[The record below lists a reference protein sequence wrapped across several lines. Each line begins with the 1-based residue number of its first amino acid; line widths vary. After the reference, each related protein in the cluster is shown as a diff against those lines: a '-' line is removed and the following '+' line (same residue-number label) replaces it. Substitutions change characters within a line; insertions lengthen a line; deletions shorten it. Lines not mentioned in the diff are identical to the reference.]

1 MSLTG
6 TEKGVNTDMEQHF
19 DTTWKRT
26 VYCGSVDPSLEGKD
40 VVVNGWVRCRR
51 DLGGIIFLE
60 LWDHTGTVQVV
71 LNPERNPELHEKA
84 KALRSEFVL
93 AVKGKVTRRPE
104 GTENPALPTGS
115 WEVPVDDFMV
125 LSPSRTLPFEL
136 DNADDVDEMIRLRY
150 RYLDLRRPK
159 MQENLKIRHRV
170 AMYTRNYL
178 SERGFME
185 VETPMLTKST
195 PEGARDYLVP
205 SRVNAGKFYALPQ
218 SPQIF
223 KQILMISG
231 CDRYFQ
237 IVKCFRDEDLRAD
250 RQPEFTQI
258 DLEMSFITE
267 EDIMVLMEG
276 YMSGLWKEILEKEIP
291 ETFPRLT
298 WKEAMD
304 RYGSDKPDLR
314 IPFSLVDLKDVF
326 EGTEIKAFKAILE
339 GGGVIRAL
347 PLPGGAA
354 MSRKDL
360 DMVNARG
367 QELGAKGLAPFQV
380 KNGALKGPL
389 VKFLDEDRQKK
400 LVEKAGLSDGDAL
413 FIMADA
419 DWRLVC
425 EVLGQL
431 RLDLAR
437 QRGLVDEDRWEF
449 LWVTEFPMFD
459 WSEDEKR
466 WVAVHHPFTSPMLED
481 VDLMKTS
488 PGEARSRAYDLVLNG
503 NEVGGGSIRIH
514 DSGVQEKVFEA
525 LGFTLESARERFGF
539 LLDALSYGTP
549 PHGGLALGFD
559 RLVMLLCGCKSIREV
574 MAFPKTQK
582 AQCIMS
588 GAPDLVEPKQ
598 LTELHVLLDV
608 LPEA

>member
-1 MSLTG
+1 
-6 TEKGVNTDMEQHF
+6 MERHF
-19 DTTWKRT
+19 DTTWQRT
-26 VYCGSVDPSLEGKD
+26 AYCGRVESSLEGRD
-40 VVVNGWVRCRR
+40 VVLNGWIRSRR

-60 LWDHTGTVQVV
+60 IWDHTGVVQVV

-84 KALRSEFVL
+84 KSLRSEYVL
-93 AVKGKVTRRPE
+93 AVKGKVMPRPE
-104 GTENPALPTGS
+104 GTENPSLPTGD

-125 LSPSRTLPFEL
+125 LSGARTLPFEL
-136 DNADDVDEMIRLRY
+136 DNADEVDEMIRLRY

-159 MQENLKIRHRV
+159 MQENLRIRHR
-170 AMYTRNYL
+170 AAIYTRNYL
-178 SERGFME
+178 NERGFME

-250 RQPEFTQI
+250 RQPELTQV
-258 DLEMSFITE
+258 DLEMSFVTE
-267 EDIMVLMEG
+267 EDIMSLMEG
-276 YMSGLWKEILEKEIP
+276 YMSGLWREVLAFEAP
-291 ETFPRLT
+291 ERFPRLT

-304 RYGSDKPDLR
+304 LYGSDKPDLR
-314 IPFSLVDLKDVF
+314 IPFALVDLKDVF

-339 GGGVIRAL
+339 GGGVIRGI
-347 PLPGGAA
+347 PVPGGAD

-360 DMVNARG
+360 DTVNARG

-380 KNGALKGPL
+380 KEGVLKGPL
-389 VKFLDEDRQKK
+389 VKFLDEAKQKE
-400 LVEKAGLSDGDAL
+400 LMEKAGLSDGDAL
-413 FIMADA
+413 FIMADGN
-419 DWRLVC
+419 WRLVC

-431 RLDLAR
+431 RLELAR
-437 QRGLVDEDRWEF
+437 QRNLVQKDRWGF
-449 LWVTEFPMFD
+449 LWVTEFPMFE

-466 WVAVHHPFTSPMLED
+466 WSAVHHPFTSPMLED
-481 VDLMKTS
+481 LDLMKTS

-514 DSGVQEKVFEA
+514 DSDVQEKVFEA
-525 LGFTLESARERFGF
+525 LGFTPEAARDRFGF

-559 RLVMLLCGCKSIREV
+559 RLVMLLCGSSSIRDV

-582 AQCIMS
+582 AQCVMS
-588 GAPDLVEPKQ
+588 GAPDVVEPKQ
-598 LTELHVLLDV
+598 LTELHVMLDV

>member
-1 MSLTG
+1 
-6 TEKGVNTDMEQHF
+6 MEQHF

-26 VYCGSVDPSLEGKD
+26 VYCGGVAPSHEGKD
-40 VVVNGWVRCRR
+40 VVLNGWIRCRR

-60 LWDHTGTVQVV
+60 VWDHTGTVQVV

-84 KALRSEFVL
+84 KSLRSEYVL
-93 AVKGKVTRRPE
+93 AVRGKVTRRPE
-104 GTENPALPTGS
+104 GTENPDLATGD

-125 LSPSRTLPFEL
+125 LSTAQTLPFEL
-136 DNADDVDEMIRLRY
+136 DSADEVDEMIRLRY

-159 MQENLKIRHRV
+159 MQENLRLRHRA

-178 SERGFME
+178 TERGFME

-267 EDIMVLMEG
+267 EDVMGLMEG
-276 YMSGLWKEILEKEIP
+276 YMAGLWKEALGTEIP

-314 IPFSLVDLKDVF
+314 IPFGLVDLKEVF
-326 EGTEIKAFKAILE
+326 EGTDIKAFKAILE

-347 PLPGGAA
+347 PLPGGAS

-389 VKFLDEDRQKK
+389 VKFLDEDRQNK
-400 LVEKAGLSDGDAL
+400 LVEMAGLSDGDAL
-413 FIMADA
+413 FVMADA
-419 DWRLVC
+419 NWRLVC

-431 RLDLAR
+431 RLELAR
-437 QRGLVDEDRWEF
+437 QRGLVEEDRWEF

-514 DSGVQEKVFEA
+514 DSSVQEKVFEA
-525 LGFTLESARERFGF
+525 LGFTPEAARERFGF

-559 RLVMLLCGCKSIREV
+559 RLVMLLCGGKSIREV

-588 GAPDLVEPKQ
+588 SAPDMVEPKQ

>member
-1 MSLTG
+1 
-6 TEKGVNTDMEQHF
+6 MERHF

-26 VYCGSVDPSLEGKD
+26 VYCGRVESSLEGQD
-40 VVVNGWVRCRR
+40 VLLNGWVRSRR

-60 LWDHTGTVQVV
+60 IWDHTGVVQVV
-71 LNPERNPELHEKA
+71 LNPERNPELHERA
-84 KALRSEFVL
+84 KSLRSEYVL

-104 GTENPALPTGS
+104 GTENPGLPTGD

-125 LSPSRTLPFEL
+125 LSGARTLPFEL
-136 DNADDVDEMIRLRY
+136 DNADEVDEMIRLRY

-159 MQENLKIRHRV
+159 MQENLRIRHR
-170 AMYTRNYL
+170 AAIYTRNYL
-178 SERGFME
+178 NERGFME

-250 RQPEFTQI
+250 RQPEFTQV
-258 DLEMSFITE
+258 DLEMSFVTE
-267 EDIMVLMEG
+267 EDIMGLMEG
-276 YMSGLWKEILEKEIP
+276 YMSGLWREVLGFETP
-291 ETFPRLT
+291 ERFPRLT

-304 RYGSDKPDLR
+304 LYGSDKPDLR
-314 IPFSLVDLKDVF
+314 IPFTLVDLKDVF

-339 GGGVIRAL
+339 SGGVIRGI
-347 PLPGGAA
+347 PVPGGAD

-360 DMVNARG
+360 DTVNARG

-380 KNGALKGPL
+380 KEGVLKGPL
-389 VKFLDEDRQKK
+389 VKFLDEAKQKE
-400 LVEKAGLSDGDAL
+400 LMEKAGLSDGDAL
-413 FIMADA
+413 FIMADGN
-419 DWRLVC
+419 WRLVC

-431 RLDLAR
+431 RLELAR
-437 QRGLVDEDRWEF
+437 QRDLVQKDRWEF
-449 LWVTEFPMFD
+449 LWVTEFPMFE

-466 WVAVHHPFTSPMLED
+466 WAAVHHPFTSPMLED
-481 VDLMKTS
+481 LDLMKTS

-514 DSGVQEKVFEA
+514 DSDVQEKVFEA
-525 LGFTLESARERFGF
+525 LGFTPEAARDRFGF

-559 RLVMLLCGCKSIREV
+559 RLVMLLCGGSSIREV

-582 AQCIMS
+582 AQCVMS
-588 GAPDLVEPKQ
+588 GAPDVVEPKQ
-598 LTELHVLLDV
+598 LTELHVMLDV

>member
-1 MSLTG
+1 
-6 TEKGVNTDMEQHF
+6 MEG
-19 DTTWKRT
+19 R
-26 VYCGSVDPSLEGKD
+26 D
-40 VVVNGWVRCRR
+40 VVLNGWIRSRR

-60 LWDHTGTVQVV
+60 LWDHSGILQVV
-71 LNPERNPELHEKA
+71 LNPERNPELHERA
-84 KALRSEFVL
+84 KALRSEYVL
-93 AVKGKVTRRPE
+93 AVKGRVTRRPE
-104 GTENPALPTGS
+104 GTENPELPTGN
-115 WEVPVDDFMV
+115 WEVPVDDFRV
-125 LSPSRTLPFEL
+125 LSGARTLPFEL
-136 DNADDVDEMIRLRY
+136 ENAEEVDEMIRLRH

-159 MQENLKIRHRV
+159 MQNNLRIRHRA

-178 SERGFME
+178 TERGFME

-250 RQPEFTQI
+250 RQPEFTQV
-258 DLEMSFITE
+258 DLEMSFVTE
-267 EDIMVLMEG
+267 EDVMSLMEG
-276 YMSGLWKEILEKEIP
+276 YMSGLWKEVLDVQTP
-291 ETFPRLT
+291 ERFPRLT
-298 WKEAMD
+298 WREAMD

-314 IPFSLVDLKDVF
+314 IPFGLVDLKEIF

-339 GGGVIRAL
+339 GDGVIRGI
-347 PLPGGAA
+347 PLPGGAD

-360 DMVNARG
+360 DTVNARG

-389 VKFLDEDRQKK
+389 VKFLDEERQQK
-400 LVEKAGLSDGDAL
+400 LMEAAGLSDGDAL
-413 FIMADA
+413 FIMADT
-419 DWRLVC
+419 DWRSVC

-431 RLDLAR
+431 RLELAR
-437 QRGLVDEDRWEF
+437 QRGLVDQDRWEF
-449 LWVTEFPMFD
+449 LWVTEFPMFEWD
-459 WSEDEKR
+459 SDDKR
-466 WVAVHHPFTSPMLED
+466 WSAVHHPFTSPMMED
-481 VDLMKTS
+481 LDLMKEN
-488 PGEARSRAYDLVLNG
+488 PGQARSRAYDLVLNG

-514 DSGVQEKVFEA
+514 DSKVQAHVLEA
-525 LGFTLESARERFGF
+525 LGFTPDSARERFGF

-559 RLVMLLCGCKSIREV
+559 RLVMLLCGGHSIRDV

-582 AQCIMS
+582 AQCVMS
-588 GAPDLVEPKQ
+588 GAPDAVEPKQ
-598 LTELHVLLDV
+598 LTELHVMLDV
-608 LPEA
+608 MPEE

>member
-1 MSLTG
+1 
-6 TEKGVNTDMEQHF
+6 MERHF

-26 VYCGSVDPSLEGKD
+26 VYCGRVESSLEGQD
-40 VVVNGWVRCRR
+40 ILLNGWVRSRR

-60 LWDHTGTVQVV
+60 IWDHTGVVQVV
-71 LNPERNPELHEKA
+71 LNPERNPELHERA
-84 KALRSEFVL
+84 KSLRSEYVL

-104 GTENPALPTGS
+104 GTENPGLPTGD

-125 LSPSRTLPFEL
+125 LSGARTLPFEL
-136 DNADDVDEMIRLRY
+136 DNADEVDEMIRLRY

-159 MQENLKIRHRV
+159 MQENLRIRHR
-170 AMYTRNYL
+170 AAIYTRNYL
-178 SERGFME
+178 NERGFME

-250 RQPEFTQI
+250 RQPEFTQV
-258 DLEMSFITE
+258 DLEMSFVTE
-267 EDIMVLMEG
+267 EDIMGLMEG
-276 YMSGLWKEILEKEIP
+276 YMSGLWREVLGFETP
-291 ETFPRLT
+291 ERFPRLT

-304 RYGSDKPDLR
+304 LYGSDKPDLR
-314 IPFSLVDLKDVF
+314 IPFTLVDLKDVF

-339 GGGVIRAL
+339 SGGVIRGI
-347 PLPGGAA
+347 PVPGGAD

-360 DMVNARG
+360 DTVNARG

-380 KNGALKGPL
+380 KEGVLKGPL
-389 VKFLDEDRQKK
+389 VKFLDEAKQKE
-400 LVEKAGLSDGDAL
+400 LMEKAGLSDGDAL
-413 FIMADA
+413 FIMADGN
-419 DWRLVC
+419 WRLVC

-431 RLDLAR
+431 RLELAR
-437 QRGLVDEDRWEF
+437 QRNLVQKDRWEF
-449 LWVTEFPMFD
+449 LWVTEFPMFE

-466 WVAVHHPFTSPMLED
+466 WAAVHHPFTSPMLED
-481 VDLMKTS
+481 LDLMKTS

-514 DSGVQEKVFEA
+514 DSDVQEKVFEA
-525 LGFTLESARERFGF
+525 LGFTPEAARDRFGF

-559 RLVMLLCGCKSIREV
+559 RLVMLLCGGSSIREV

-582 AQCIMS
+582 AQCVMS
-588 GAPDLVEPKQ
+588 GAPDVVEPKQ
-598 LTELHVLLDV
+598 LTELHVMLDV